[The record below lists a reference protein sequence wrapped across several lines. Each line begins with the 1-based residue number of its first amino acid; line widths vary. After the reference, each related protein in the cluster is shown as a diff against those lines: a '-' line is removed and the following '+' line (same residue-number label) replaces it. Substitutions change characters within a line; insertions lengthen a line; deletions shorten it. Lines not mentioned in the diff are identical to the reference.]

1 MTIIAV
7 RNGIMARDSLYI
19 GNGIKSYGS
28 KIWQS
33 EDIII
38 GWAGNEGDCFVLRDW
53 FLSNDKSQMPEY
65 RLHHKDEEPS
75 AALLVLYPDNRVEI
89 VYSTGHV
96 SEVISEF
103 EAIGSGAI
111 AAIAAM
117 HMGAD
122 AQRAAEIA
130 CIVSDGC
137 GGEVVTAR
145 FRDD

>member
-7 RNGIMARDSLYI
+7 RNGVMARDSLYVA
-19 GNGIKSYGS
+19 NGMKSYGP

-33 EDIII
+33 RDYII
-38 GWAGNEGDCFVLRDW
+38 GWAGDEGDCFILRNW
-53 FLSNDKSQMPEY
+53 FLSSDKSTMPQY
-65 RLHHKDEEPS
+65 RLQHKDEEP
-75 AALLVLYPDNRVEI
+75 AATLLVLYPNNKVEL
-89 VYSTGHV
+89 VYSTGYI
-96 SEVISEF
+96 SEMISEF

-111 AAIAAM
+111 AAMAAM

-145 FRDD
+145 FMDD

>member
-7 RNGIMARDSLYI
+7 RNGIMAGDSLYV
-19 GNGIKSYGS
+19 GNGIKSYGP

-38 GWAGNEGDCFVLRDW
+38 GWAGSDCDCSILRNW

-65 RLHHKDEEPS
+65 RLQHKDEEPS
-75 AALLVLYPDNRVEI
+75 AALLVLYPDNRVEV
-89 VYSTGHV
+89 VYSTGYV
-96 SEVISEF
+96 YEIISEF

-111 AAIAAM
+111 AAMAAM